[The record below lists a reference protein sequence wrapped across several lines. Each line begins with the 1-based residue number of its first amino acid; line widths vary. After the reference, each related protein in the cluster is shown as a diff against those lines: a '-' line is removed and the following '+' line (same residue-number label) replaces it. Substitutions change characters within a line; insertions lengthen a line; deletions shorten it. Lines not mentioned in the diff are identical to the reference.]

1 MAAGRCLGLLALRHR
16 QCGDLAAWRWVPKG
30 VFQAFAADGGE
41 SEEDVQGIER
51 CVTLIAV
58 FRSWVRVAEKRFL
71 GSLASAPHH
80 KERLE
85 AKGQSV

>member
-41 SEEDVQGIER
+41 SEEGVQGVES
-51 CVTLIAV
+51 CVSLIAA
-58 FRSWVRVAEKRFL
+58 FRSWVRVVEKWFL

-80 KERLE
+80 KERLG
-85 AKGQSV
+85 AKGQNV